1 MWTIFNI
8 AFQQVEKKA
17 KRLFFKTKKEIS
29 FSSFEDIRI
38 YSEQLP
44 NFEKEFN
51 TIIKIWLPDIVY
63 DCIQRQKGVGFL
75 GFSNAEIIR
84 NILIIHCY
92 GFSAFQQIRG
102 RNKSTPSQQEKES
115 NKLYSRS
122 IEWENDQL
130 GKNVNGVK
138 ISCHTKLKEDLQR
151 LADLRELSLGEYIRK
166 VITTHCLGNGFI
178 PFDEALSSQEVEL
191 RNKIIRDFLAQE

>member
-8 AFQQVEKKA
+8 TFQQVEKKT
-17 KRLFFKTKKEIS
+17 KSLFFKKKKEIS
-29 FSSFEDIRI
+29 FSSFEDIKI

-63 DCIQRQKGVGFL
+63 DCIQHQKGSGLF
-75 GFSNAEIIR
+75 GYSNAEIIR

-92 GFSAFQQIRG
+92 GFSAFQQIRS
-102 RNKSTPSQQEKES
+102 RHRSTLPPKDP

-130 GKNVNGVK
+130 GKNINGVK
-138 ISCHTKLKEDLQR
+138 ISCHIKLKEDLQC

-178 PFDEALSSQEVEL
+178 PFNEGVSLQEIEL
-191 RNKIIRDFLAQE
+191 RNKIIRDFLEQEKE